1 MWYFPTFYPILD
13 CQTATGQPTLGNTEP
28 NHFKP
33 RFTSKLLWKTTL
45 LSDENWR
52 KLVSPHWMLNIGGL
66 RPCYCPFAFSFRLKY
81 SESGLG
87 RQYEVGTTYIRF
99 RQQTLAGNYSLEWRK
114 LTKTVIT
121 KVYCLFFVICG
132 CVTANWP
139 LHLVGRLTSGSRVF
153 VDFSQLCR

>member
-1 MWYFPTFYPILD
+1 M
-13 CQTATGQPTLGNTEP
+13 GNAEQ
-28 NHFKP
+28 NHFKT

-66 RPCYCPFAFSFRLKY
+66 RPCYCPFALSFRLKY

-114 LTKTVIT
+114 LTKTGTT
-121 KVYCLFFVICG
+121 KLYCLLFLSFAAVLLQASRAKQAG
-132 CVTANWP
+132 
-139 LHLVGRLTSGSRVF
+139 GRSESRTRL
-153 VDFSQLCR
+153 DFSRFLSNLSLKMSVIHRINQDKN